1 MNERYGY
8 GTVTHE
14 SPGLDYADRLNWL
27 QPAEDFEWRNR
38 VWNEVKASN

>member
-14 SPGLDYADRLNWL
+14 SPGLDYAGRLNSCNL
-27 QPAEDFEWRNR
+27 QKTLNGVIEFGT
-38 VWNEVKASN
+38 K

>member
-1 MNERYGY
+1 MNDRYGY
-8 GTVTHE
+8 ETVTHE
-14 SPGLDYADRLNWL
+14 SLGLDYAARLNWL